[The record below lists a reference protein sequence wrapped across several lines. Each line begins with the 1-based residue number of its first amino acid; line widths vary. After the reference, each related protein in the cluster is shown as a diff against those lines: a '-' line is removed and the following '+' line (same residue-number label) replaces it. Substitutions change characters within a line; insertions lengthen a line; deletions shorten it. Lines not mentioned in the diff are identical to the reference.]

1 MMPIILSDLDLEAM
15 ETINY
20 TIDQIMT
27 LDDAEYIA
35 ASEKVLGIVHQYL
48 SGLMLQ
54 QVNSKSH
61 LIFIPEG
68 GRA

>member
-1 MMPIILSDLDLEAM
+1 MAITLSDLDLEAM

-27 LDDAEYIA
+27 LDDEEYMS
-35 ASEKVLGIVHQYL
+35 ASEKVLGIVRQYL
-48 SGLMLQ
+48 GGLVT
-54 QVNSKSH
+54 QVESDKP
-61 LIFIPEG
+61 LTYDPQG